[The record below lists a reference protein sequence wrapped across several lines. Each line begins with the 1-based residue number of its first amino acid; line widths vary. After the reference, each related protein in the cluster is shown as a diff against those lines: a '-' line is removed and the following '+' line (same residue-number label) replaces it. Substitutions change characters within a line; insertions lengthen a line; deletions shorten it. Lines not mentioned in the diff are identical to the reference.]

1 MEVGVRAESVSP
13 LCPTSMTSRVFTTKE
28 TRDSYKF
35 GISYPISV
43 FRCIDTY
50 TRERKRSIHGGR
62 RARCVWTAQ
71 ARSDYGWPCCTCCQS
86 EAENN
91 IPQEA
96 QPSNLK
102 AGQFSSQV
110 TCAWKRQQFFF
121 PKIPCCKH
129 GFVVL
134 ISSTVNQLIVTLSQD
149 SEQSNCG
156 PTDPFFD
163 EQDQQEANEHGIYL
177 FYHTSHDRD
186 GRPMENQN
194 RLVQFSCHS
203 VMSDSLRPQG
213 LQHTR
218 LPCPSP
224 TPGAYSTHVH

>member
-1 MEVGVRAESVSP
+1 MVA
-13 LCPTSMTSRVFTTKE
+13 
-28 TRDSYKF
+28 
-35 GISYPISV
+35 
-43 FRCIDTY
+43 
-50 TRERKRSIHGGR
+50 GGEDV
-62 RARCVWTAQ
+62 CGPTAQ
-71 ARSDYGWPCCTCCQS
+71 AGSDHGWPCCTCCQS

-102 AGQFSSQV
+102 AGQFSCQV

-149 SEQSNCG
+149 SEQSNFG